1 MYPFESGAREDTA
14 VTHSRG
20 SVGDGSGP
28 LTPIVFYYPVKSS
41 LCAGGA
47 RLPVV

>member
-28 LTPIVFYYPVKSS
+28 LTPIVFITPLNRHCVRGERVYP
-41 LCAGGA
+41 
-47 RLPVV
+47 